1 MRAGHGVKPRARL
14 GAAMMVAI
22 AVVLCAALSPMTVG
36 TRGQHASPEAVV
48 APRLVDLNIAGADEL
63 ALLPGIGPATAAR
76 IVNDRSE
83 RGPFASVD
91 ELRRVKGIGPSTL
104 ERVRPLATA
113 GEAA

>member
-1 MRAGHGVKPRARL
+1 MSAGPGARPVARL
-14 GAAMMVAI
+14 GAVMTVAC
-22 AVVLCAALSPMTVG
+22 AVVLCAVVSPMTVG
-36 TRGQHASPEAVV
+36 TRRQLGSPAAVV
-48 APRLVDLNIAGADEL
+48 EPRLVDLNMAAADEL

-91 ELRRVKGIGPSTL
+91 ELRRVKGIGPATL
-104 ERVRPLATA
+104 ERVRPFATV

>member
-1 MRAGHGVKPRARL
+1 MSAGHGVKPGARL
-14 GAAMMVAI
+14 GAVMTVAI
-22 AVVLCAALSPMTVG
+22 AVALCAVVSPTAVD
-36 TRGQHASPEAVV
+36 TRGQPASPAAVL

-104 ERVRPLATA
+104 ERVRPFATA